1 MADELQPKMLTT
13 EASTFALEEDPPP
26 PPPPAEETPP
36 PPPPAEP
43 EAEHDL
49 PPPPPPVEEKP
60 PPPPPADVAPEPPSA
75 PKEEPAAYKNRLAR
89 AKTGKMEDDLK
100 LPKTPAEALEKVGGA
115 SSTGFSLDLSSIPK
129 EAPAEGEHKLGDSS
143 TTLTTPRAAN
153 DVALTVRGQPKH
165 KQKMLFKVG
174 PDRLGEGRFKFAWR
188 PKGQMIATAS
198 TKSGNL
204 IVHLF
209 RRDGSLYNSHTLGSG
224 KCLWLEWE
232 CKGASLGI
240 LQEGAGIFLWDVPMT
255 ESEALNVPMSLAPSI
270 TTSSSFCKWSK
281 VAPQLAIGTLQG
293 KVIIFNKGEGVM
305 QLHEKKGK
313 HGAPVTCGDWLFDNR
328 LGLASGLRVK
338 ISQPI
343 AESAS
348 KWESYSKFRL
358 GGMLSKVPRH
368 IRVAGDP
375 SRLAFT
381 LNYPPFVAVSVG
393 DKYLLTFDTTRVN
406 EDLGLT
412 FPEDYGVIAGFQWL
426 PNLVLLVGLTNGYMV
441 TVDFGALIKLQQ
453 SHKLPDRVSAM
464 GTSKVFN
471 EYLQDVSAFY
481 TASTGQRVACCGDTM
496 VKIVHRT
503 GVELEVHLEVEL
515 DRKPV
520 IGHYLDKVDWDDSA
534 KAFACSATD
543 GNLYVHELAD

>member
-1 MADELQPKMLTT
+1 L
-13 EASTFALEEDPPP
+13 
-26 PPPPAEETPP
+26 
-36 PPPPAEP
+36 AEP
-43 EAEHDL
+43 LSAPPTVMAVNGEPL
-49 PPPPPPVEEKP
+49 PT
-60 PPPPPADVAPEPPSA
+60 PEPPA
-75 PKEEPAAYKNRLAR
+75 PLEPAILTTQDSSVSVMSTADSETSTEPDGAMSAYQKRMAR
-89 AKTGKMEDDLK
+89 AKSGK
-100 LPKTPAEALEKVGGA
+100 LPPSATPPAVPAVPPALSST
-115 SSTGFSLDLSSIPK
+115 SSTGLSLDLSGIPK
-129 EAPAEGEHKLGDSS
+129 SAPVEGDHKLGSS
-143 TTLTTPRAAN
+143 EGMTLTTPRASQE
-153 DVALTVRGQPKH
+153 VALTVRGEPKH
-165 KQKMLFKVG
+165 KQKKLFKVG
-174 PDRLGEGRFKFAWR
+174 PERLGDSRFKFAWR
-188 PKGQMIATAS
+188 PGGAMIATAS
-198 TKSGNL
+198 NKAGNMV
-204 IVHLF
+204 INIF
-209 RRDGSLYNSHTLGSG
+209 RRDGTVYNSHTLGTG

-232 CKGASLGI
+232 CKGSSLGI
-240 LQEGAGIFLWDVPMT
+240 LQEGQGIFLWDIPAS
-255 ESEALNVPMSLAPSI
+255 ESDPFTVPMSLAPSI
-270 TTSSSFCKWSK
+270 TTSASFCKWSK
-281 VAPQLAIGTLQG
+281 VASQLAIGTHQG
-293 KVIIFNKGEGVM
+293 KVIIFNKAEGVM

-313 HGAPVTCGDWLFDNR
+313 HGSPVTCGDWLFDNR

-343 AESAS
+343 AEQGS

-375 SRLAFT
+375 NRLSFT

-464 GTSKVFN
+464 GTSRVFN

-481 TASTGQRVACCGDTM
+481 TANTGQRVACCGDTQ

-503 GVELEVHLEVEL
+503 GVELEVHLEVDL

-520 IGHYLDKVDWDDSA
+520 IGHFLDKVDWDDQA

-543 GNLYVHELAD
+543 GYLYVHEILD